1 MNARPRGIVTL
12 ADVAA
17 AAGVSA
23 SAVSRAFTPGA
34 SIAEATRARVVRAA
48 NRLGYKPNLQA
59 RALATRRS
67 GLIAWIIPHAPAPFY
82 DRVARTLSA
91 ALSDAG
97 LGLIALQA
105 DPDEPESRQ
114 AERAL
119 RFRPEAAVV
128 ASATLGA
135 RTASV
140 LQQAGVPVLQFGRIA
155 RGVKAPRVVSDNAE
169 AAAAMARHF
178 LAQGFRRPAFA
189 AGPADAWPARE
200 RARGFTAAL
209 RAAGIGATTIPAGDF
224 GYDAGRLRAAPALL
238 AQAPRPDAV
247 FCAGDVIAIGLID
260 GLRAAGLGVPGQLA
274 VAGFDDV
281 PAAAYDAYALTT
293 LRQDAEGLAE
303 AAVASLRA
311 LLDGTTPPD
320 RVVPA
325 RLIVRASTGQA
336 NARHASTPHA

>member
-1 MNARPRGIVTL
+1 MSERPRGVVTL

-34 SIAEATRARVVRAA
+34 SIAEATRTRVMRAA
-48 NRLGYKPNLQA
+48 TRLGYKPNLQA

-67 GLIAWIIPHAPAPFY
+67 GLIIWIIPHAPAPFY

-105 DPDEPESRQ
+105 APDEPEGRQ

-119 RFRPEAAVV
+119 RFRPDAAVV
-128 ASATLGA
+128 ASATLGT

-140 LQQAGVPVLQFGRIA
+140 LQKAGVPVLQFGRIA
-155 RGVKAPRVVSDNAE
+155 RGVRAPRVVSDNAE

-178 LAQGFRRPAFA
+178 IAQGFRRPAFA
-189 AGPADAWPARE
+189 AGPDDAWPARE
-200 RARGFTAAL
+200 RARGFAAAL
-209 RAAGIGATTIPAGDF
+209 RAGGLAPRSIPAGDF
-224 GYDAGRLRAAPALL
+224 GYEAGRSRAAPALL
-238 AQAPRPDAV
+238 AEPEQPDAV

-260 GLRAAGLGVPGQLA
+260 GLRAAGLAVPGNVA

-281 PAAAYDAYALTT
+281 PAAAYDSYALTT

-303 AAVASLRA
+303 AAVGSLRA
-311 LLDGTTPPD
+311 LLDGRTPPD
-320 RVVPA
+320 QVVPA
-325 RLIVRASTGQA
+325 RLILRAST
-336 NARHASTPHA
+336 RR